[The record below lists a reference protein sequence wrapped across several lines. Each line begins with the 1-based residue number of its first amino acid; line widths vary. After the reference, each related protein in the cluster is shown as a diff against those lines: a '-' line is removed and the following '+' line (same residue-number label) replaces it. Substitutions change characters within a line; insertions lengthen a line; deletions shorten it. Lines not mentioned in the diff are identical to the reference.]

1 MNSSI
6 QDTEHAWKYEYII
19 STIFIIIL
27 FISSTEAAINSH
39 PYLPGECKCFCLVLN
54 QVYIWLHDY
63 GGGSG
68 AWQCVYEYQILEQIE
83 YPNIIWKDKLI
94 ERNTK

>member
-1 MNSSI
+1 M
-6 QDTEHAWKYEYII
+6 
-19 STIFIIIL
+19 FL
-27 FISSTEAAINSH
+27 FGLE
-39 PYLPGECKCFCLVLN
+39 

-83 YPNIIWKDKLI
+83 YPNIIWKDKWI
-94 ERNTK
+94 EQNTK